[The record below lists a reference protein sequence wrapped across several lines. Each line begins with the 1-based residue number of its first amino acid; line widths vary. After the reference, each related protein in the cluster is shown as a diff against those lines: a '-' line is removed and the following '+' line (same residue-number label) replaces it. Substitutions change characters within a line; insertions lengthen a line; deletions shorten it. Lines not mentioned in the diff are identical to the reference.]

1 MALDGDLSA
10 VEIPELVDERFIG
23 EVVEVPIQ
31 ERSSGQTPML
41 ATRCVLRAT
50 PSRWEACFAADDESR
65 SALRAV
71 VELPGSRQTVRVP
84 WTQVR
89 PLQWPLWMPD
99 RNRGCGWNLSM
110 GVSEDDVGSVVMV
123 DDTSSVRLLSDSG
136 TQVLPRLWPMRL
148 LAAPTLE
155 EVTAEGED
163 ESVLELMV
171 EIESIDR
178 YMRTARSFAPWVSAR
193 PNHVDGRTVVRRY
206 APRATRLGGS
216 NHQPVAAAANGVV

>member
-1 MALDGDLSA
+1 MGTRTEMEKWYFSVGPRGRPARGSRAHLPEGRANGALWTQRPLGAGEGDTLALDGHLSA

-31 ERSSGQTPML
+31 ERSSGQASVL

-71 VELPGSRQTVRVP
+71 VELPGSRRTVRVP

-110 GVSEDDVGSVVMV
+110 GVNEDDVGSVVMV
-123 DDTSSVRLLSDSG
+123 DDTSSVTLLSDSG

-148 LAAPTLE
+148 LAACLSTVML
-155 EVTAEGED
+155 
-163 ESVLELMV
+163 L
-171 EIESIDR
+171 
-178 YMRTARSFAPWVSAR
+178 RT
-193 PNHVDGRTVVRRY
+193 
-206 APRATRLGGS
+206 
-216 NHQPVAAAANGVV
+216 